1 MRENRCAS
9 ACPTVVL
16 DLTCVRG
23 TQGEREWGGACAG
36 TQAVSLTCRSLHR
49 QRELAV
55 GYVCS
60 GGLEDLRN
68 GGGGWN
74 LGTTSAAWLLPLQ
87 ALALSFI
94 PAGPCVSLRRGS
106 CALQDGR
113 NGEGGWNLGT
123 DVGGA
128 ALALGGASAVSFTY
142 RGGSQC

>member
-74 LGTTSAAWLLPLQ
+74 LGTTSAAWLLPLGG
-87 ALALSFI
+87 AGAVVHTCRSLRELA
-94 PAGPCVSLRRGS
+94 AGFVRSTGRKERRRGLEPGDRRRRRGS
-106 CALQDGR
+106 CPWR
-113 NGEGGWNLGT
+113 
-123 DVGGA
+123 
-128 ALALGGASAVSFTY
+128 
-142 RGGSQC
+142 R